1 VTDGIQDDSGRWLY
15 RELVR
20 LGLPAAKLFDD
31 AGLDA
36 AHRRGEVRPP
46 WSARVSIS
54 AAAARLLDDPCLGFD
69 LAGTIEIAEQGV
81 FTAALVHAPSMRE
94 MLETAL
100 AHLHLWEPHARLDV
114 ESNASSTRLY
124 YTHDI
129 DDPLGAAVETQIS
142 LVAMSSI
149 MVHRV
154 PTLRSSLTLGFACA
168 PPKHARCASTL
179 ERLEVSSRFHQV
191 RWYAE
196 IPTAFVD
203 EKLPGAHPVVSKLL
217 HERIEQEHA
226 RQRHESSFL
235 ERLRRVLREGFDR
248 RWSAGDVAAAL
259 ELSTRTLQ
267 HRLKAHGTS
276 LTQQQTLVRIELAR
290 RLLASGAHTIEEV
303 ASRVGFDS
311 LAAFSRFFRRHTGLA
326 PSLFRSANARK
337 SRARSISPSIS
348 RPPSRPSD

>member
-1 VTDGIQDDSGRWLY
+1 MTDGIEDDSGRWLY

-20 LGLPAAKLFDD
+20 LGLPAAKLFDE

-46 WSARVSIS
+46 WSARVSVS

-94 MLETAL
+94 MLDTAL
-100 AHLHLWEPHARLDV
+100 AHLKLWEPHARLDV
-114 ESNASSTRLY
+114 ESDASSTRLY
-124 YTHDI
+124 YAHDV

-149 MVHRV
+149 LLHRI
-154 PTLRSSLTLGFACA
+154 PALRSSLTLGFACA
-168 PPKHARCASTL
+168 PPRHARCASTL
-179 ERLEVSSRFHQV
+179 AKLDVSTRFHQP

-203 EKLPGAHPVVSKLL
+203 EKLPGAHPVVNKLL
-217 HERIEQEHA
+217 HERIAREHA
-226 RQRHESSFL
+226 RQRGQSSFL
-235 ERLRRVLREGFDR
+235 ERLRSALREGFER
-248 RWSAGDVAAAL
+248 RWSAGDIAAAL

-290 RLLASGAHTIEEV
+290 TLLARREHTVEEV

-326 PSLFRSANARK
+326 PSSFRSANSA
-337 SRARSISPSIS
+337 SG
-348 RPPSRPSD
+348 